1 MSLDDQELDVSSN
14 KYKKHSDIETKS
26 DVNKNKLVYSDD
38 ESTGAEYKET
48 KISYRRKSGLD
59 RARSSSVHDILSASQ
74 SPSTSCTNVNN
85 ENSTGQCSPKL
96 ILVRSL
102 EDGYTLSNIIQTSP
116 NLPRTN
122 ENKYSNST
130 DPNLCNLSIKEHH
143 STSQTLTTR
152 PSLKSAKSESF
163 LDRLEKPVKKECGHW
178 SSSKVIYYWK
188 ENISTTE
195 VKDLFFNIVSN
206 KNILKIFINL

>member
-26 DVNKNKLVYSDD
+26 DVKKNKLVYSDD
-38 ESTGAEYKET
+38 ESTGAETKEM
-48 KISYRRKSGLD
+48 KISYNRKSGLG

-116 NLPRTN
+116 NLKRTN
-122 ENKYSNST
+122 ENSNST
-130 DPNLCNLSIKEHH
+130 DPNLCNLTIKEHH
-143 STSQTLTTR
+143 STSQTLRTR